1 MTREKG
7 LTVYDRVYPHLF
19 ETQSKSKLSE
29 QEEFVRKRFLLAYNL
44 KLDDPLK
51 SDKEVANELM
61 QQFDISRSLA
71 YLDISNVERL
81 FGSFKKSHKEYIRHI
96 VTETQKEVISHEL
109 VKMRKDPNA
118 NTKTLSYASKVL
130 AEANNLDKDD
140 MQDLPYDKLQ
150 PPIPEVTDDVTQT
163 DLEDVEDA
171 SIEKLRNK
179 FMSMVKKDSQDA
191 EIVTGKEQH
200 K

>member
-1 MTREKG
+1 MTKQKG

-19 ETQSKSKLSE
+19 EPQSKSKLSE
-29 QEEFVRKRFLLAYNL
+29 QDEFVRKRFLLAYNI

-51 SDKEVANELM
+51 TDKEVAFELM

-109 VKMRKDPNA
+109 TKIRENPSADS
-118 NTKTLSYASKVL
+118 KTLSYAVKVL

-150 PPIPEVTDDVTQT
+150 PPIPEVTDDVTQS
-163 DLEDVEDA
+163 DLDDVEDA
-171 SIEKLRNK
+171 TIEKLRNK
-179 FMSMVKKDSQDA
+179 FMNMVKNDSQDA
-191 EIVTGKEQH
+191 EVIKGNE
-200 K
+200 